1 LPPKLHIVQNH
12 KISYISVMKKHWLLL
27 QPDIGSVKKIS
38 NALKCNPIIASI
50 LINRNIVSVED
61 AFDFL
66 NPSFNNM
73 RPPFSIKGINTAV
86 SRIYSAIINNE
97 KILIFGD
104 YDVDG
109 ITATTILLEFF
120 SYIGTNAYY
129 YIPHRIK
136 EGYGLQKNHITDYAL
151 PKGINLII
159 TVDCG
164 SSSYDAVKAAQR
176 LGIDVIITDHH
187 RITDRPPHAFA
198 VVNPKRT
205 DCTSGLDNL
214 AGVGVA
220 FYLLICLRKHLRD
233 NSFWHNLPEP
243 NLKNLCDLVALGTI
257 ADMVP
262 LVDENRILVNAG
274 LEKIYTGERNGMK
287 ALVEECKLKAPL
299 ADTDDIAFKLAPRL
313 NAPGRIDHAKTAVE
327 LLTAKHLDMARQTA
341 QTLNKLNIQ
350 RQVIEKELTD
360 NILFY
365 LNKNPHL
372 LQKKT
377 LVLSNQGWHE
387 GILGIVASRLAK
399 KFFRPV
405 VLIST
410 KDGIGKGSARSVP
423 GIDLYDGLMACAS
436 DLENFGGHSMAAGLK
451 LKDENINLFQENFE
465 KVVKNMTK
473 KINLVPVI
481 TIDYELNF
489 DDISDTLIDDLE
501 ALKPF
506 GAGNHEP
513 LFTAKNIKVL
523 SSKIVGENHRNMLL
537 KQNSSS
543 KGKGFNAIHFN
554 IDKSKQLNDGFDK
567 IAFRLRWNHW
577 NGTKKAQIIIEET

>member
-1 LPPKLHIVQNH
+1 
-12 KISYISVMKKHWLLL
+12 
-27 QPDIGSVKKIS
+27 
-38 NALKCNPIIASI
+38 
-50 LINRNIVSVED
+50 
-61 AFDFL
+61 
-66 NPSFNNM
+66 
-73 RPPFSIKGINTAV
+73 
-86 SRIYSAIINNE
+86 
-97 KILIFGD
+97 
-104 YDVDG
+104 
-109 ITATTILLEFF
+109 
-120 SYIGTNAYY
+120 
-129 YIPHRIK
+129 
-136 EGYGLQKNHITDYAL
+136 
-151 PKGINLII
+151 
-159 TVDCG
+159 
-164 SSSYDAVKAAQR
+164 
-176 LGIDVIITDHH
+176 
-187 RITDRPPHAFA
+187 
-198 VVNPKRT
+198 
-205 DCTSGLDNL
+205 
-214 AGVGVA
+214 
-220 FYLLICLRKHLRD
+220 
-233 NSFWHNLPEP
+233 EP

-287 ALVEECKLKAPL
+287 ALVEKCKLKAPL
-299 ADTDDIAFKLAPRL
+299 TDTDDIAFKLAPRL

-350 RQVIEKELTD
+350 RQVIEKELTN

-481 TIDYELNF
+481 TIDYDLNF
-489 DDISDTLIDDLE
+489 DDISDTLINDLE

-506 GAGNHEP
+506 GSGNHEP

-543 KGKGFNAIHFN
+543 KGKSFNAIHFN
-554 IDKSKQLNDGFDK
+554 IDKSKPLNDGFDK

>member
-1 LPPKLHIVQNH
+1 
-12 KISYISVMKKHWLLL
+12 MKKHWQLL

-50 LINRNIVSVED
+50 MVNRNIVSVED

-73 RPPFSIKGINTAV
+73 RSPFSIKGINTAV

-109 ITATTILLEFF
+109 ITAITILLEFF
-120 SYIGTNAYY
+120 SYIGTNVYY

-164 SSSYDAVKAAQR
+164 SSSYDAVKAAQP

-187 RITDRPPHAFA
+187 RISDRPPHAFA

-233 NSFWHNLPEP
+233 NSFWLKLPEP

-299 ADTDDIAFKLAPRL
+299 TDTDDIAFKLAPRL

-350 RQVIEKELTD
+350 RQVIEKKLTD

-365 LNKNPHL
+365 LNENLHL

-410 KDGIGKGSARSVP
+410 KDGIGKGSGRSVP
-423 GIDLYDGLMACAS
+423 GFDLYDGLMNCAS

-451 LKDENINLFQENFE
+451 IKNENITLFQENFE
-465 KVVKNMTK
+465 KNANKQT
-473 KINLVPVI
+473 INPVPVI

-554 IDKSKQLNDGFDK
+554 IDKSKPLNDGFDK